1 MANQAFEMGFSQGS
15 NSAARRQNNAQDA
28 LNQQRQAK
36 AALIEQA
43 HSTGRLSD
51 TDAAKA
57 IHALYGP
64 DEQPSALRHIA
75 NFARKV
81 TGRKAAAPPPK
92 GESADQIL
100 SGAKSPEQMQ
110 QDDFDRKQSQSA
122 TAQENQKRLYDK
134 MMGQAETPEQKAFV
148 NSLFKVKP
156 EAETSDTR
164 KRADFAAFQQAHP
177 DYKGSFEQWGTEQAA
192 AGREKPVRGWTR
204 RGGKVI
210 SVLIDP
216 TTNQPIAGSE
226 DGSVLPPAYL
236 TDKISTGFYHWVD
249 ADNKLHATP
258 ETRTSGPSGSGS
270 ISTPAPRANANSGPP
285 KAGGDKVLGTK
296 GSAESHAAKKD
307 ADAAES
313 AYLDVQKA
321 GGGNGST
328 LTPVSSQ
335 GIVLAWLRG
344 RVNRV
349 TSQEIAS
356 VKNLGGI
363 FDKFDGN
370 VSSLEKGTMTPQ
382 QYSWFLKSAK
392 DNFDNK
398 KQVASKYSQ
407 PAPKGEESG
416 TDVDA
421 IVNALKGKK
430 KP

>member
-64 DEQPSALRHIA
+64 NEQPSALRHIA

-177 DYKGSFEQWGTEQAA
+177 DYKGSFEQWGAEQAA
-192 AGREKPVRGWTR
+192 AGRPKKPLLKTIKGHLVLLDPATASPIRDLGPTTTGRVTSRQAIQTDADGTPHIVTLTSVSTPEGGQVDVEVPQGEGESKPAEKP
-204 RGGKVI
+204 K
-210 SVLIDP
+210 
-216 TTNQPIAGSE
+216 A
-226 DGSVLPPAYL
+226 A
-236 TDKISTGFYHWVD
+236 
-249 ADNKLHATP
+249 
-258 ETRTSGPSGSGS
+258 
-270 ISTPAPRANANSGPP
+270 APR
-285 KAGGDKVLGTK
+285 KETGDKVLPFRKGTPQ
-296 GSAESHAAKKD
+296 SNAAKKD

-321 GGGNGST
+321 GGGDGST